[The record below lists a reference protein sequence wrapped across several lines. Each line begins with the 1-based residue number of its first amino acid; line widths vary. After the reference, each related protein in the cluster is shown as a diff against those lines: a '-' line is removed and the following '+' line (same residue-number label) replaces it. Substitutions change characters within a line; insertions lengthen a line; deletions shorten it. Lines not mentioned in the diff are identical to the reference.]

1 VLLTLHFDLSIKM
14 DSKNLH
20 LVLVLQMYPR

>member
-1 VLLTLHFDLSIKM
+1 VLLTLHFDLSIRM

-20 LVLVLQMYPR
+20 LVLIL